1 MKGIYT
7 LVSDPTNVINVVGR
21 LLERMS
27 SSYTSGIMK
36 TESLK
41 KEQCVPN
48 VGWCSIHLLLGSDM
62 RTRCIITYVGM
73 DVNHVGK
80 NLLHLK
86 RWIDTLGF
94 IVI

>member
-7 LVSDPTNVINVVGR
+7 LVSDPTNVTNVVGH
-21 LLERMS
+21 LLEQMS
-27 SSYTSGIMK
+27 SSYINGIMK
-36 TESLK
+36 IESSK

-48 VGWCSIHLLLGSDM
+48 VGWFLILLLLGSDM
-62 RTRCIITYVGM
+62 RTPCIITYEGIR
-73 DVNHVGK
+73 VNCVGK

-86 RWIDTLGF
+86 LWIDTLGF

>member
-27 SSYTSGIMK
+27 LSYISDIMK
-36 TESLK
+36 TENLR

-48 VGWCSIHLLLGSDM
+48 VGWCSIPLLLGSDM
-62 RTRCIITYVGM
+62 RTRFIITFEGI
-73 DVNHVGK
+73 NANRVGK
-80 NLLHLK
+80 SLLHLK
-86 RWIDTLGF
+86 L
-94 IVI
+94 